1 MDVFTLLI
9 AIVALVVGG
18 VAFARTGGMKM
29 LHEQMEDARSQTAKA
44 LDRLEGAIRPNG
56 DDTDEPAER
65 KHTEHNRGSKLGGTK

>member
-9 AIVALVVGG
+9 AIVALIVGG

-29 LHEQMEDARSQTAKA
+29 LHEQLEDARSQTAKA
-44 LDRLEGAIRPNG
+44 LERLEGAIRPNG

-65 KHTEHNRGSKLGGTK
+65 KHTEHNRGSELRGPK